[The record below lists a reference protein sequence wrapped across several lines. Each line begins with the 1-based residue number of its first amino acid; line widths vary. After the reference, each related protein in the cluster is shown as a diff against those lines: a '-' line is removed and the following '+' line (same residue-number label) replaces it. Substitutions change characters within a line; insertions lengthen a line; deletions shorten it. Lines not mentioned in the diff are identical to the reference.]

1 MRMEITEALIKR
13 LEAKGFQRWTKGTHD
28 RLYAS
33 PENFG
38 LELRY
43 YKSGHI
49 SGATLNGEKISN
61 GYANEIKLN
70 TSAYINLDSGKLY
83 IQDRSNSEIV
93 ANVKAAI
100 AEAQAEAAQEAN
112 ETGDTQT
119 ETAATETEAEVTTN
133 LTGTERQVAAA
144 RKIIAEQ
151 IEFVDWEIAKD
162 LKYISKC
169 EARGTEDSLARAEK
183 KRKKIQIKKDALAW
197 LLENATSA
205 AWWMNHHYKFNQR
218 YDGPSG
224 FDGWE
229 ELVRVYTSNPEMKD
243 FAFTPRWIF
252 GMK

>member
-1 MRMEITEALIKR
+1 MEITEALIKR
-13 LEAKGFQRWTKGTHD
+13 LEVKGFQRWTKGIHD

-49 SGATLNGEKISN
+49 SGAALNGEKISN

-70 TSAYINLDSGKLY
+70 TSAYINLDNGKLY
-83 IQDRSNSEIV
+83 IQDRSNDKII
-93 ANVKAAI
+93 ANIRAAI
-100 AEAQAEAAQEAN
+100 AEALEDVAQE
-112 ETGDTQT
+112 ETVQ
-119 ETAATETEAEVTTN
+119 ETAAAEDSEMEAEATPN
-133 LTGTERQVAAA
+133 LTGTERQIATAQ
-144 RKIIAEQ
+144 KIIAEQ

-169 EARGTEDSLARAEK
+169 EARGTEESLARAEK

-205 AWWMNHHYKFNQR
+205 EWWMNHHYKFNQW
-218 YDGPSG
+218 YNGPSG

-243 FAFTPRWIF
+243 FAFTPRWFF
-252 GMK
+252 GMKSK

>member
-1 MRMEITEALIKR
+1 MEITEALIKR
-13 LEAKGFQRWTKGTHD
+13 LEVKGFQRWTKGIHD

-49 SGATLNGEKISN
+49 SGAALNGEKISN

-70 TSAYINLDSGKLY
+70 TSAYINLDNGKLY
-83 IQDRSNSEIV
+83 IQDRSNDKII
-93 ANVKAAI
+93 ANIRAAI
-100 AEAQAEAAQEAN
+100 AEALEDVAQE
-112 ETGDTQT
+112 ETVQ
-119 ETAATETEAEVTTN
+119 ETAAAEDSEMEAEATPN
-133 LTGTERQVAAA
+133 LTGTERQIATAQ
-144 RKIIAEQ
+144 KIIAEQ

-169 EARGTEDSLARAEK
+169 EARGTEESLARAEK

-205 AWWMNHHYKFNQR
+205 AWWMNHHYKFNQW
-218 YDGPSG
+218 YNGPSG

-243 FAFTPRWIF
+243 FAFTPRWFF
-252 GMK
+252 GMKSK